1 MSRMEK
7 FGSRRSRRRMK
18 STASVVESE
27 AYPSRETDELYEAEA
42 TSPVSDKLGIGEKE
56 SPLPPRSTR
65 AVPRHSDRMT
75 AWFYRLLI
83 ALFILLAGGLLM
95 WGKGLYDD

>member
-18 STASVVESE
+18 SAATVVEAEVNQS
-27 AYPSRETDELYEAEA
+27 YETYKPKKAENPISLEKG
-42 TSPVSDKLGIGEKE
+42 TGEKDP
-56 SPLPPRSTR
+56 PLPPRSTR
-65 AVPRHSDRMT
+65 AVPRNSGSMT